1 MNGHPGDEK
10 KAAVVSGGARG
21 IGRAIARRLLEDGYS
36 VLIFDIDRKTGMKTV
51 SELQSEGDAAFCHV
65 DVGDEE
71 SVKAAFEQLP
81 GRGYSHIDF
90 VVNNAGIYEFAPL
103 NEVSPEH
110 SHRQFNLYVLGLLL
124 AWPLAPALGA
134 CS

>member
-51 SELQSEGDAAFCHV
+51 SELQSERS
-65 DVGDEE
+65 EE
-71 SVKAAFEQLP
+71 HTSELQ
-81 GRGYSHIDF
+81 S
-90 VVNNAGIYEFAPL
+90 
-103 NEVSPEH
+103 
-110 SHRQFNLYVLGLLL
+110 Q
-124 AWPLAPALGA
+124 
-134 CS
+134 